1 MIGERRPETSI
12 RSARRRVATR
22 PAARWAAELVIGL
35 MLALTVATGI
45 NDAVGYL
52 GCRYSPILGA
62 HDLRSPLQLA
72 EHVGLDLRAGGR

>member
-1 MIGERRPETSI
+1 VLTRLRRIP
-12 RSARRRVATR
+12 VGN
-22 PAARWAAELVIGL
+22 LHLGL